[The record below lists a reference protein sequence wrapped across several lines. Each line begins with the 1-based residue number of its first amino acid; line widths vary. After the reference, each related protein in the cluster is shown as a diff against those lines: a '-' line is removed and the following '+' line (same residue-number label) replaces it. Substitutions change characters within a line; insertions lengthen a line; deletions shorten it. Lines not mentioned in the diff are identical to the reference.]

1 MGTMEK
7 RILVIGELNIDL
19 IVSGLTAF
27 PSLGQEILAGG
38 LSRVLG
44 SSSAICAAG
53 LARLGAG
60 VDFLGK
66 VGVDEYGEFIVDQL
80 KRLRVST
87 QHIIRDSVIRTGVT
101 ISLTYP
107 EDRAL
112 ITYPGCI
119 PHLKLDDINLSI
131 LRDYAHVH
139 IGSYFLQKRLQP
151 DLAALFVQAHRQN
164 LTVSLDTGCD
174 PDEKWGDSSLLTL
187 LDLVDV
193 FLPNEN
199 EARAIA
205 REDDTEVA
213 LRKLSERA
221 KLIVIKRG
229 ASGAMSFAWR
239 AGEPRREG
247 QIIRS
252 PGVQVDAVD
261 TTGAGDSFDAGFI
274 YAHVVRGM
282 ALEEALRFANACG
295 ALSTTSLGGT
305 AAQPTLEQVQSLL
318 RQ

>member
-1 MGTMEK
+1 MEK

-53 LARLGAG
+53 LARLGAR

-80 KRLRVST
+80 KHLRVGT
-87 QHIIRDSVIRTGVT
+87 QHIIRDNVIRTGVT

-107 EDRAL
+107 KDRAM

-119 PHLKLDDINLSI
+119 SHLKLDDIDLSI
-131 LRDYAHVH
+131 LREYAHVH
-139 IGSYFLQKRLQP
+139 VGSYFLQKRLQP
-151 DLAALFVQAHRQN
+151 DLVALFVQAHRQN

-174 PDEKWGDSSLLTL
+174 PDGKWGDSSLLTL
-187 LDLVDV
+187 LDLVDI

-205 REDDTEVA
+205 REDETEVA

-221 KLIVIKRG
+221 KLVVVKYG
-229 ASGAMSFAWR
+229 ASGAMTW
-239 AGEPRREG
+239 REG

-252 PGVQVDAVD
+252 PGVQVNAVD

-305 AAQPTLEQVQSLL
+305 ASQPTLEQVQSLL